1 MDRPD
6 TGISVPDGVDRRTF
20 LQAATAGGTFMIAG
34 CADEAGD
41 DVDAGDDGDVAG
53 GSGDDEETDALTL
66 LTYEPLEDGDPTE
79 MDDPAPIQVFLRYL
93 IEEFE
98 AETGIEIAHQSLSIE
113 EWRTQGN
120 SILGGSGAPAV
131 SESMPGP
138 GEVGDLV
145 HAGHFTTLQ
154 DKVDPAIIEARD
166 VNGWTF
172 EDGRMLNYG
181 VGDDVYGIPHYMS
194 GLPLWFNIPVLEDA
208 GVDYE
213 RLRHANDVTWEEF
226 NDICEQVKDAGYIPM
241 AMGNRVGGHIPYKFS
256 VAVNKT
262 VGHEA
267 VFEVLDPESDR
278 QINDPEFVE
287 ALELVE
293 EWWDRGF
300 INEDHLSLDEDEGE
314 TYFFQ
319 NEAAFITD
327 GIWISYLWDAVSDPD
342 ELGPMGEG
350 WDYMWW
356 PYRPDVYE
364 DGKEEL
370 LGFNV
375 GAYGISSRAEEQ
387 GLLDDAVEWLNYYM
401 SEEIAQFR
409 ADHGDRIPSHQ
420 AVDIGPEVQAA
431 MHDDLTSN
439 VQATRTDD
447 MLLPEFA
454 SELTS
459 TGQLMFSDEMTPQ
472 EVLDACQ
479 EALDDG
485 VERYE

>member
-1 MDRPD
+1 
-6 TGISVPDGVDRRTF
+6 
-20 LQAATAGGTFMIAG
+20 MIAG
-34 CADEAGD
+34 CAGD
-41 DVDAGDDGDVAG
+41 GGDDGEGAADG
-53 GSGDDEETDALTL
+53 EFDDTDALTL

-79 MDDPAPIQVFLRYL
+79 MDGPAPIQVFLRYL

-98 AETGIEIAHQSLSIE
+98 EETGIDIEHQSISIE

-120 SILGGSGAPAV
+120 TILGGSGAPVV
-131 SESMPGP
+131 SEALPGP

-145 HAGHFTTLQ
+145 HAGRFTTLQ

-166 VNGWTF
+166 NTGWTF
-172 EDGRMLNYG
+172 DDGHILGYG
-181 VGDDVYGIPHYMS
+181 TGDDVYGIPHYMS

-226 NDICEQVKDAGYIPM
+226 DDICEQVLDAGYTPM
-241 AMGNRVGGHIPYKFS
+241 AMGNRVGGHIPYLFS
-256 VAVNKT
+256 AAVNKT
-262 VGHEA
+262 VGSA
-267 VFEVLDPESDR
+267 APPEVLDPDSDR

-300 INEDHLSLDEDEGE
+300 INEDHLALDEDEGQS
-314 TYFFQ
+314 YFFQ
-319 NEAAFITD
+319 NEAAFMTD
-327 GIWISYLWDAVSDPD
+327 GIWISYLWEAVSDPD

-364 DGKEEL
+364 GGKEEL

-375 GAYGISSRAEEQ
+375 GAYCISSQAEGDQ
-387 GLLDDAVEWLNYYM
+387 LDDAVEWMNYYM
-401 SEEIAQFR
+401 SEDIAQFR
-409 ADHGDRIPSHQ
+409 ATYGDRIPSHD
-420 AVDIGPEVQAA
+420 AVEIGPEVQSA
-431 MHDDLTSN
+431 MHADLTEN
-439 VQATRTDD
+439 TQAMRTDD

-454 SELTS
+454 DELTS
-459 TGQLMFSDEMTPQ
+459 SGQQMFEGDLTPQ

-479 EALDDG
+479 AALEDG
-485 VERYE
+485 IERYQ